1 MRASSHPPA
10 HPLFYTRHRD
20 LLLLVYLDAG
30 ESTSREE
37 RAFMTYFSR
46 TIGPC
51 REGDYVE

>member
-1 MRASSHPPA
+1 MRASSQPPA
-10 HPLFYTRHRD
+10 HALFRTRHRD

-30 ESTSREE
+30 ESTSGEE

-51 REGDYVE
+51 WEGDYVE